1 MSLGGISDYLRANNI
16 SIPQDSSAGT
26 YLPYANQGPYEDIM
40 ARMRASGGRG
50 GAGGVYG
57 GGGTTGGT
65 GTGGA
70 MGGYDPNLY
79 SRLAA
84 ARTAAAGS
92 GVIPEFSSIGS
103 GTTGQRLYDVNDPTA
118 WGNLSDAQQANFY
131 ANNPGMGSVL
141 SKAVNL
147 IGGTTLGSIQ
157 KKLMPDLYEN
167 TLLKMSGINPTATSE
182 INTGNTVQDPM
193 QRQEL
198 ARQLGLLQTPV
209 SDAATLGQT
218 FVSADPKADAADAA
232 MRIDARQMA
241 LPNQELAQLNAQ
253 RDADTLAFRKIL
265 DDQQAKMDRESGYTK
280 QKAEKERLAELD
292 RYYTGST
299 DSGGFAPVAAPVVAA
314 PAPAVAT
321 PVVTVPTSYS
331 EFVGGPPPVVSPE
344 ANWNEFTGYGGG
356 GGGGYGGGGVATGGN
371 NGDASGGGDRG
382 TRGGFAKGGQVSTKH
397 LQGPNPMGP
406 DDGYA
411 TLKSGEFV
419 ITDKAVKKYGIDLMN
434 AINSGKIS
442 KGKLRGLL
450 EM

>member
-16 SIPQDSSAGT
+16 SIPENSGT

-40 ARMRASGGRG
+40 AQMRASGGRG
-50 GAGGVYG
+50 VSGGATG

-79 SRLAA
+79 KRVAA
-84 ARTAAAGS
+84 ASQAAGS
-92 GVIPEFSSIGS
+92 GVIPEFSSIGP

-118 WGNLSDAQQANFY
+118 WGNLSDAQQANYY

-147 IGGTTLGSIQ
+147 ISGTTLGAMH

-182 INTGNTVQDPM
+182 INTGNTAQDPM

-198 ARQLGLLQTPV
+198 ARQLGLLQTPE
-209 SDAATLGQT
+209 SD
-218 FVSADPKADAADAA
+218 
-232 MRIDARQMA
+232 
-241 LPNQELAQLNAQ
+241 
-253 RDADTLAFRKIL
+253 
-265 DDQQAKMDRESGYTK
+265 
-280 QKAEKERLAELD
+280 
-292 RYYTGST
+292 
-299 DSGGFAPVAAPVVAA
+299 GGFTPVATTSPVTYAPIMTADLSSDYSNEGRNYVAPAPVA
-314 PAPAVAT
+314 
-321 PVVTVPTSYS
+321 VTSPFTGGS
-331 EFVGGPPPVVSPE
+331 EFSSV
-344 ANWNEFTGYGGG
+344 GG
-356 GGGGYGGGGVATGGN
+356 GGGGYGGSYGGDNSGDNRGWGSRDAGG
-371 NGDASGGGDRG
+371 DSGGGY
-382 TRGGFAKGGQVSTKH
+382 AKGGSVSMSR

-419 ITDKAVKKYGIDLMN
+419 INDKAVKKYGIELMN

>member
-16 SIPQDSSAGT
+16 SIPENSGT

-40 ARMRASGGRG
+40 AQMRASGGRG
-50 GAGGVYG
+50 GSGGGGTG

-92 GVIPEFSSIGS
+92 GVIPEFSSVGS
-103 GTTGQRLYDVNDPTA
+103 GSRGLSSEERDERNDPNA
-118 WGNLSDAQQANFY
+118 WANLSDAQQANFY

-141 SKAVNL
+141 GKVVNL
-147 IGGTTLGSIQ
+147 IGGTTLGSIH

-198 ARQLGLLQTPV
+198 ARQLGLLETPV
-209 SDAATLGQT
+209 SDAAI
-218 FVSADPKADAADAA
+218 P
-232 MRIDARQMA
+232 RY
-241 LPNQELAQLNAQ
+241 ELNVG
-253 RDADTLAFRKIL
+253 
-265 DDQQAKMDRESGYTK
+265 SGFT
-280 QKAEKERLAELD
+280 
-292 RYYTGST
+292 
-299 DSGGFAPVAAPVVAA
+299 PVVAA
-314 PAPAVAT
+314 PEAAVAT
-321 PVVTVPTSYS
+321 PVTYS
-331 EFVGGPPPVVSPE
+331 PIVSNDLPSSDDYSNEGRFSFPE
-344 ANWNEFTGYGGG
+344 GSSIGGG
-356 GGGGYGGGGVATGGN
+356 SYGGGYGGGYGGPS
-371 NGDASGGGDRG
+371 NGGESGGWGSRDAGGDSGGGY
-382 TRGGFAKGGQVSTKH
+382 AKGGSVSMNR
-397 LQGPNPMGP
+397 LQGPNPAGP
-406 DDGYA
+406 DQGYGA
-411 TLKSGEFV
+411 LKAGEFV
-419 ITDKAVKKYGIDLMN
+419 INDKAVKKYGIELMN

>member
-1 MSLGGISDYLRANNI
+1 MSLGGITDYLRANNI
-16 SIPQDSSAGT
+16 SIPQDSSSGT

-50 GAGGVYG
+50 GSGGVYG
-57 GGGTTGGT
+57 GGGTTGGA

-92 GVIPEFSSIGS
+92 GVVEEILSRDRGS
-103 GTTGQRLYDVNDPTA
+103 RGGLSAEQLAERNDPNA
-118 WGNLSDAQQANFY
+118 WANLSDAQQANFY

-141 SKAVNL
+141 GKAVNL

-182 INTGNTVQDPM
+182 INTGNTAQDPM
-193 QRQEL
+193 QRQQL
-198 ARQLGLLQTPV
+198 ARQLGLLATPV
-209 SDAATLGQT
+209 SDAAIPRQT
-218 FVSADPKADAADAA
+218 FVSADPTADAADAA
-232 MRIDARQMA
+232 MRINARWLA

-253 RDADTLAFRKIL
+253 RDADNTAFRKLI
-265 DDQQAKMDRESGYTK
+265 DAQQIKMDQESGYTE
-280 QKAEKERLAELD
+280 QKAEKERLAALD
-292 RYYTGST
+292 SYYTGST
-299 DSGGFAPVAAPVVAA
+299 DSGGFTPVAAPVVAA
-314 PAPAVAT
+314 PAIAT
-321 PVVTVPTSYS
+321 PVVAAPVTYS
-331 EFVGGPPPVVSPE
+331 PDFGFS
-344 ANWNEFTGYGGG
+344 EFTGYGGG
-356 GGGGYGGGGVATGGN
+356 GGGGGGYTGGYQTS
-371 NGDASGGGDRG
+371 GEFRGMPSSFGGIGASAY
-382 TRGGFAKGGQVSTKH
+382 AKGGPVSMNR
-397 LQGPNPMGP
+397 LQGPNPAGP

-419 ITDKAVKKYGIDLMN
+419 INDKAVKKYGIELMN
-434 AINSGKIS
+434 AINSGKIN

>member
-50 GAGGVYG
+50 GSVGVAG

-84 ARTAAAGS
+84 ARTAAGS
-92 GVIPEFSSIGS
+92 GVIPEFSSVGS
-103 GTTGQRLYDVNDPTA
+103 GSRGLSSEQRDERNDPNA
-118 WGNLSDAQQANFY
+118 WANLSDAQQANFY

-198 ARQLGLLQTPV
+198 ARQLGLLQTPE
-209 SDAATLGQT
+209 SDAAIPRYELNVGSGFTPVVAAPEAAVATPVTYSPITTTTLPSFNDYSNEGRT
-218 FVSADPKADAADAA
+218 T
-232 MRIDARQMA
+232 
-241 LPNQELAQLNAQ
+241 LPA
-253 RDADTLAFRKIL
+253 
-265 DDQQAKMDRESGYTK
+265 GY
-280 QKAEKERLAELD
+280 A
-292 RYYTGST
+292 
-299 DSGGFAPVAAPVVAA
+299 GGFAPVAAPVVAA

-321 PVVTVPTSYS
+321 PVVAAPVTVSPDFGFS
-331 EFVGGPPPVVSPE
+331 EMNSVGG
-344 ANWNEFTGYGGG
+344 GGGG
-356 GGGGYGGGGVATGGN
+356 GGGGYTGGYQTS
-371 NGDASGGGDRG
+371 GEFRGMPSSFGGIGASAY
-382 TRGGFAKGGQVSTKH
+382 AKGGSVSMNR
-397 LQGPNPMGP
+397 LQGPNPAGP

-419 ITDKAVKKYGIDLMN
+419 INDKAVKKYGIELMN

>member
-1 MSLGGISDYLRANNI
+1 MSLGGITDYLRANNI
-16 SIPQDSSAGT
+16 SIPQDSSSGT

-50 GAGGVYG
+50 GSGGVAG
-57 GGGTTGGT
+57 GGGTTGGA

-79 SRLAA
+79 KRVAA
-84 ARTAAAGS
+84 PTAGS
-92 GVIPEFSSIGS
+92 GVIPEFSSIGP

-118 WGNLSDAQQANFY
+118 WGNLSDAQQANYY

-193 QRQEL
+193 QRQQL
-198 ARQLGLLQTPV
+198 ARQLGLLATPV
-209 SDAATLGQT
+209 SDAAIPRQT
-218 FVSADPKADAADAA
+218 FVSADPKADAEMAS

-241 LPNQELAQLNAQ
+241 LPNQELAKINAQ
-253 RDADTLAFRKIL
+253 RDADNLAFRKLI
-265 DDQQAKMDRESGYTK
+265 DAQQEKMDRERGYTEK
-280 QKAEKERLAELD
+280 KAEKERLAALD
-292 RYYTGST
+292 SYYTGST
-299 DSGGFAPVAAPVVAA
+299 DSGGFTPVAAPVVAA
-314 PAPAVAT
+314 PAIAT
-321 PVVTVPTSYS
+321 PVVAA
-331 EFVGGPPPVVSPE
+331 PVTYNPDFGFS
-344 ANWNEFTGYGGG
+344 EFTGYGGG
-356 GGGGYGGGGVATGGN
+356 GGGGGYGG
-371 NGDASGGGDRG
+371 SYGGDNSGDNRG
-382 TRGGFAKGGQVSTKH
+382 WGSRDAGGLAKGGPVSMNR
-397 LQGPNPMGP
+397 LQGPNPAGP

-419 ITDKAVKKYGIDLMN
+419 INDKAVKKYGIELMN